1 MEEEKIQNPKV
12 ENGEVVQTQQS
23 LNVAKDLQ
31 NKKLMKKGMFIT
43 GLVFFALVV
52 VMFITI
58 CCYKGMI
65 TDLGNSAEGTEQI
78 AVALVLVVLLT
89 IFPIFLLPMLIFF
102 VVSVVLLALCRK
114 STSKKIRIAS
124 QVCMWIDVA
133 LFVTMAILLTVWIL
147 V

>member
-1 MEEEKIQNPKV
+1 MEEKNQNPEIEGV
-12 ENGEVVQTQQS
+12 ESIQGQQN
-23 LNVAKDLQ
+23 LNVPTDLQ
-31 NKKLMKKGMFIT
+31 NKKLLKRGMFIA
-43 GLVFFALVV
+43 GLVFFALVA

-89 IFPIFLLPMLIFF
+89 IFPVFLLPMLIFF
-102 VVSVVLLALCRK
+102 VISVVLLALCRK

-133 LFVTMAILLTVWIL
+133 IFVTLAVLLVVWIM